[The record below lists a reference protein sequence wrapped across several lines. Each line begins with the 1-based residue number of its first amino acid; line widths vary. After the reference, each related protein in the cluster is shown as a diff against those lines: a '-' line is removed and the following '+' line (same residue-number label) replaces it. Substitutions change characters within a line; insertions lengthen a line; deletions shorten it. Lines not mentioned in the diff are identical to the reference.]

1 MAFINLRKY
10 YPAYYIRDCIVEV
23 PDEVAELLLAAE
35 RAEAAYRRKVYY
47 HKAQYS
53 LDRGDGIE
61 NDSLIQPG
69 TPWEVYERKFTEE
82 EVRSALSALPLVQ
95 AQRIYAHYFLDLSMR
110 EIARREGVNVASVHE
125 SIHRGLDVLRKLLNG
140 LR

>member
-23 PDEVAELLLAAE
+23 PDEVSELLLTAD

-47 HKAQYS
+47 HKAHYS
-53 LDRGDGIE
+53 LDCGDGIE
-61 NDSLIQPG
+61 NDILVQPE
-69 TPWEVYERKFTEE
+69 TPWETYEREFTAEE
-82 EVRSALSALPLVQ
+82 IRAALAALPSMQ

-125 SIHRGLDVLRKLLNG
+125 SIHRGLDALRKLLDG
-140 LR
+140 IR

>member
-10 YPAYYIRDCIVEV
+10 YPAYYIHDLVIEV

-53 LDRGDGIE
+53 LDCGDGIE
-61 NDSLIQPG
+61 NDSLIQPE
-69 TPWEVYERKFTEE
+69 TPWEAYERKLTEE
-82 EVRSALSALPLVQ
+82 EVRTALSALPPVQ
-95 AQRIYAHYFLDLSMR
+95 AQRIYAHYFLGLPMR

-125 SIHRGLDVLRKLLNG
+125 SIHRGLDTLRTLLDG